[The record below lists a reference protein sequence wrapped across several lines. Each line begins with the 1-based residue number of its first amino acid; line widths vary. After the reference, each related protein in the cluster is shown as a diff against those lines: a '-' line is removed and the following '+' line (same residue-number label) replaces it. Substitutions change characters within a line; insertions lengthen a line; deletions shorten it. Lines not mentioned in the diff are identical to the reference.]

1 MYADFK
7 LKFNLQFLPFKH
19 FRYVYS
25 SVLIQPLRSH
35 RLDPARPMSMHGPLH
50 GCSARPNLEAASKPR
65 MISSSESI
73 APKKLSSPMEW
84 KTSGTTIE
92 AEVSVGQ
99 LNGTGM
105 ANRISKERKLGKSQ
119 VV

>member
-1 MYADFK
+1 
-7 LKFNLQFLPFKH
+7 
-19 FRYVYS
+19 
-25 SVLIQPLRSH
+25 
-35 RLDPARPMSMHGPLH
+35 
-50 GCSARPNLEAASKPR
+50 
-65 MISSSESI
+65 
-73 APKKLSSPMEW
+73 MEW